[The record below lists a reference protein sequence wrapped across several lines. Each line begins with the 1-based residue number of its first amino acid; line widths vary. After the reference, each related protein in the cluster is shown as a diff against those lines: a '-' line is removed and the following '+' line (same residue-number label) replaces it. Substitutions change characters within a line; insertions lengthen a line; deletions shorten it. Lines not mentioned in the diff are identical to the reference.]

1 MPGVPRGSECLKWLE
16 CPRAL
21 SARMLK
27 CLQTVYRVPKWN
39 KVLYFVCSNIKI
51 CQKCCVIRII
61 FVPKLLDKNRS
72 QIDKTYIFKQQ
83 KRYPSG
89 GVSRKIIL

>member
-1 MPGVPRGSECLKWLE
+1 M
-16 CPRAL
+16 
-21 SARMLK
+21 RM
-27 CLQTVYRVPKWN
+27 
-39 KVLYFVCSNIKI
+39 
-51 CQKCCVIRII
+51 I

-89 GVSRKIIL
+89 GVSRKIILENKGSD

>member
-1 MPGVPRGSECLKWLE
+1 M
-16 CPRAL
+16 
-21 SARMLK
+21 
-27 CLQTVYRVPKWN
+27 
-39 KVLYFVCSNIKI
+39 
-51 CQKCCVIRII
+51 I

-89 GVSRKIIL
+89 GVSRKIILVNKGSD